1 MNIMNKVTWKCMKQ
15 NKKRTI
21 VTIIGVIICVAMIT
35 GVCTIA
41 ASFQDTM
48 IKNAI
53 YQNGSYEI
61 SAEID
66 NETYKQLQHDDKL
79 HELMRLSKVGVAENP
94 IKESY
99 RQGIDVYGIDLDH
112 LDLIGA
118 KLMEGKLPS
127 NTNEI
132 MVISNLMNEQTF
144 GYRVGDSITLPLGY
158 YESSDEGT
166 YNFIKQ
172 QEKTYKITGVFTCPV
187 WENTDSYAMASVFDQ
202 KFVTKDN
209 PMSAIFD
216 LKTDKHFFDQVEEL
230 SQTYELKDIHA
241 NNSVLLYKGIS
252 DKSVL
257 GSLMSVSAFLGI
269 IILIGG
275 FSLIYNAFS
284 ISLSERSRYLGMLSS
299 IGATKKQKRASVF
312 FEAFLIGIIA
322 IPIGL
327 LSGILGI
334 KITFHF
340 MSPYFAN
347 VFDVESGLS
356 FLVNKWCIIIPVIF
370 SIFVLMI
377 SAWVPSRKASR
388 INAISAIRQNGDF
401 KIRKRDIKTSK
412 LTRKLFG
419 FEAEL
424 GLKNIKR
431 YHARYLATLFSLIIC
446 IVLFMSAGYFTSSM
460 RQTAGMVNH
469 ASNYDLRVDFYFKD
483 DKVNLQLPVI
493 QKLEQVKYAKNHT
506 LFTENSFHLTD
517 DIKLSNDA
525 KTFVQS
531 QIQRYDY
538 LSDDD
543 IKNMYYPQLYIQVL
557 DDQSFAKYCD
567 EVGVDIKDM
576 QQIEPSF
583 IFVNERNMYNDVDG
597 SYREMKIL
605 QDVSDKITVV
615 TDNETNK
622 TQTLH
627 IVKQVDQVPDIN
639 PGYSSN
645 LEVHA
650 ITNFANAKL
659 LNKELEAKGCPQI
672 STFFGIQYQS
682 DDAEELGKE
691 VKKIIDNSDEI
702 TASFDNIAEQ
712 RIREEQRTILI
723 SVFLYGFVVLILLIC
738 MTNIMNTISTS
749 ISLRKR
755 ELAMLKSIGITPSK
769 FKKMMVYETM
779 FYGIKAVAYGVPLG
793 ILCMFIMNL
802 MFGQSFGFAF
812 QVSWF
817 NVLCIIIGV
826 FLLLMIAM
834 WYAISKIRKDNIVET
849 IRNESI

>member
-53 YQNGSYEI
+53 HQNGAYEL
-61 SAEID
+61 SAEVD
-66 NETYKQLQHDDKL
+66 EKTYQQLQHDKKL
-79 HELMRLSKVGVAENP
+79 HEMMRLSKVGVAENP
-94 IKESY
+94 IEESY

-118 KLMEGKLPS
+118 KLMEGKFPS

-132 MVISNLMNEQTF
+132 MVISNLMDEKTF
-144 GYRVGDSITLPLGY
+144 GYQIGDSITLPLGY

-187 WENTDSYAMASVFDQ
+187 WENTNSYAMASVFDQ
-202 KFVTKDN
+202 TFVTKDQ
-209 PMSAIFD
+209 PMNVLFN
-216 LKTDKHFFDQVEEL
+216 LTTDKHFFDQVEEL
-230 SQTYELKDIHA
+230 SQTYELKDMHA
-241 NNSVLLYKGIS
+241 NNSVLIYKGIS

-257 GSLMSVSAFLGI
+257 STLIGVSIFLGI

-275 FSLIYNAFS
+275 FSLIYNAFT

-299 IGATKKQKRASVF
+299 VGATKKQKRASVF
-312 FEAFLIGIIA
+312 FEACLIGIIA

-334 KITFHF
+334 KITFYF

-347 VFDVESGLS
+347 VFDVENGLS
-356 FLVNKWCIIIPVIF
+356 FIVNKWCILIPVIF
-370 SIFVLMI
+370 SIFVLCI
-377 SAWVPSRKASR
+377 SAWVPSKKASR

-401 KIRKRDIKTSK
+401 KIRKRDIKTSR

-424 GLKNIKR
+424 GLKNTKR

-446 IVLFMSAGYFTSSM
+446 IILFMSASYFTSSM
-460 RQTAGMVNH
+460 TQTAGMVNH
-469 ASNYDLRVDFYFKD
+469 ASNYDMRVDFYFKD
-483 DKVNLQLPVI
+483 DKVNMQLPVI
-493 QKLEQVKYAKNHT
+493 QKLEQVKYAKDHT
-506 LFTENSFHLTD
+506 LFTENAFHLLD
-517 DIKLSNDA
+517 DIKLSDDA
-525 KTFVQS
+525 KTFMQS
-531 QIQRYDY
+531 QMKGYDY
-538 LSDDD
+538 LSDED
-543 IKNMYYPQLYIQVL
+543 IKSMYYPQLYIQVL

-576 QQIEPSF
+576 NQKEPSF
-583 IFVNERNMYNDVDG
+583 IFVNERNIYNDMDG

-605 QDVSDKITVV
+605 QNVSDEITVV
-615 TDNETNK
+615 ADGETKK
-622 TQTLH
+622 TQSLH
-627 IVKQVDQVPDIN
+627 IVKQVDKVPDIN
-639 PGYSSN
+639 PGYSSR

-659 LNKELEAKGCPQI
+659 LNKELEAKGCPTI
-672 STFFGIQYQS
+672 STFFEIQYQS
-682 DDAEELGKE
+682 DDPEELGKE
-691 VKKIIDNSDEI
+691 VIKIIDHTDEI
-702 TASFDNIAEQ
+702 NASYENIAQQ
-712 RIREEQRTILI
+712 RIREEQRTILL

-769 FKKMMVYETM
+769 FKKMIIYETL
-779 FYGIKAVAYGVPLG
+779 FYGIKAVIYGVPLG
-793 ILCMFIMNL
+793 IVCMFIMNM
-802 MFGQSFGFAF
+802 MFGRSFGFAF
-812 QVSWF
+812 QISW
-817 NVLCIIIGV
+817 LHILGIILGV
-826 FLLLMIAM
+826 FFILMIAM
-834 WYAISKIRKDNIVET
+834 WYAIAKIRKDNIVET